1 MVLDVGDV
9 AAAVRTAAQRRLR
22 LLVDLIRYR
31 ARRRFVS
38 RSTAGLLARAL
49 LAASAS
55 CERRR
60 LSLRPALRRTELP
73 LQLLD
78 PLELLRDLPR
88 LLRKLTPQPLVLRAE
103 LGVVLVLGRRRALGN
118 DANRSRASRSRQRH
132 RSHDH
137 PCYRRYPCTIS
148 INDTPL
154 HHLETVY
161 RRLIERITT
170 AADGSGAFQPIVD
183 GWLYEIGEQVTRLSG
198 IEEDDPAFVA
208 AVQTKLEEKL
218 ATISRENSAFASVL
232 RAYHRASEE
241 GEHHTASRL
250 LAWLG
255 GEPDVPRSLL
265 TQAGVKGTV
274 DGTAALTF
282 LRGLLTLLRQSD
294 HAGLVVV
301 LDEVETIQLMP
312 SQTRDKSLNA
322 LRQLV
327 DMLANGEL
335 PGLYLVV
342 TGTPEFF
349 EGYKGL
355 RGAQALHQRVAI
367 RFDASAEH
375 DNLRAPQ
382 VRLQPFSGE
391 RLVEVGMKIR
401 RMFPARNP
409 ERVLATVDEDFV
421 HALVAKV
428 VEGFGGKV
436 AVTPRYFLRE
446 LVDIMDR
453 VDLHATFDPRSTYQL
468 RVDEDALT
476 PEELAA
482 RRGTPPASEIE
493 LAQHKPAPHPA
504 PSDEP
509 VPKKRLDG

>member
-1 MVLDVGDV
+1 MSEVSAADAQEIVNALRVG
-9 AAAVRTAAQRRLR
+9 AVPN
-22 LLVDLIRYR
+22 
-31 ARRRFVS
+31 
-38 RSTAGLLARAL
+38 AGLHHFA
-49 LAASAS
+49 
-55 CERRR
+55 
-60 LSLRPALRRTELP
+60 TG
-73 LQLLD
+73 LD
-78 PLELLRDLPR
+78 PLMQVVEEELAQVGGGAGGSKWIRGAYGSGKTFCTR
-88 LLRKLTPQPLVLRAE
+88 LLCARA
-103 LGVVLVLGRRRALGN
+103 RARGF
-118 DANRSRASRSRQRH
+118 ATAEVQ
-132 RSHDH
+132 
-137 PCYRRYPCTIS
+137 IS

-218 ATISRENSAFASVL
+218 ASISRENSAFASVL

-241 GEHHTASRL
+241 GEHHTAQRL

-255 GEPDVPRSLL
+255 GEPDVPRSVL
-265 TQAGVKGTV
+265 TQAGVKGKV

-312 SQTRDKSLNA
+312 RQTRDKSLNA

-349 EGYKGL
+349 DGYKGL

-367 RFDASAEH
+367 RFDANAQH

-382 VRLQPFSGE
+382 VRLQPFSGD

-401 RMFPARNP
+401 GMFPARNP
-409 ERVLATVDEDFV
+409 DRVFSTVDESFV
-421 HALVAKV
+421 RELVNKV
-428 VEGFGGKV
+428 VDGFGGQV

-453 VDLHATFDPRSTYQL
+453 VDLHETFDPRATYEL
-468 RVDEDALT
+468 KVDEGVLE

-482 RRGTPPASEIE
+482 RRGTPVASEVDLTEDDPIE
-493 LAQHKPAPHPA
+493 DPTA
-504 PSDEP
+504 
-509 VPKKRLDG
+509 PKKRLDG